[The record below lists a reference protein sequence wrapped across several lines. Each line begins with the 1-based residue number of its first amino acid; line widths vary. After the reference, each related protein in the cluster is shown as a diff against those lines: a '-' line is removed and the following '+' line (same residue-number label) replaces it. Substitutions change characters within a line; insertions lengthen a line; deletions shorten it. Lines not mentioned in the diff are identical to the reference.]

1 MARAIVA
8 ACSAGFV
15 FLVGATGV
23 RADDAVISTI
33 PRGECQVPKP
43 DDVAAPVTPSV
54 AAGTAAANS
63 KNFALAEANFRPVA
77 ESGNADG
84 ERALGQLLMQNCTGL
99 QDKQA
104 AVAWL
109 SKAADANNIPAATQL
124 GIAYMNGDGT
134 AQDDNK
140 AFALLTKGAA
150 AGNPGAERALGYLYL
165 NGRGV
170 AQDRYVGMLWSIK
183 AGERAD
189 ATALSNIGGAYFRGD
204 ALPQDNAKAAYYISV
219 ALLHAAP
226 ADIPRFTLN
235 RNSVAR
241 MLSEDDM
248 QYEAKRAKD
257 WAPGPDS
264 LTQVIQDAAKRR
276 YQTSWTPLAAGGK

>member
-8 ACSAGFV
+8 ACSGAFV
-15 FLVGATGV
+15 FLIGAAGAS
-23 RADDAVISTI
+23 ADETVTI
-33 PRGECQVPKP
+33 AATSAQCQVPKP

-54 AAGTAAANS
+54 AAGAAAVNN
-63 KNFALAEANFRPVA
+63 KNYALADANFRPLA
-77 ESGNADG
+77 EKGDVEA
-84 ERALGQLLMQNCTGL
+84 ERALGQFLFMNCTGL
-99 QDKQA
+99 QNKQA
-104 AVAWL
+104 ALDWL

-150 AGNPGAERALGYLYL
+150 AGNPSAERALGYLYL

-170 AQDRYVGMLWSIK
+170 AQDKYIGMLWSIK

-204 ALPQDNAKAAYYISV
+204 ALPQDNTKAAYYISV

-248 QYEAKRAKD
+248 QYQAKRAKD
-257 WAPGPDS
+257 WSPGPDS
-264 LTQVIQDAAKRR
+264 LTQVIKDAARR
-276 YQTSWTPLAAGGK
+276 RNQGSWASTAQGEK